1 MCKREGHTPWKGE
14 ATPNGRERPHPT
26 EGGVTVHCRVY
37 HTFDGISVEDIGRDV
52 GVSEGSKNAM
62 LENIDAS
69 SQ

>member
-1 MCKREGHTPWKGE
+1 MEGGGHTQWERGHTPRKG
-14 ATPNGRERPHPT
+14 GD
-26 EGGVTVHCRVY
+26 RVY